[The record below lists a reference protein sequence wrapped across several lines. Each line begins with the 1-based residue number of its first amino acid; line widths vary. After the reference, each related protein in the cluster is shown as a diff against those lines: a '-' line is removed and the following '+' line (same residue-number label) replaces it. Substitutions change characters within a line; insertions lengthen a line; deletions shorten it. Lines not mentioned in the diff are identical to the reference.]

1 MDRIGRTLPR
11 FLRTGLGADLPF
23 RLVLLWRHWDEI
35 VGEEVASLGRPLGRR
50 KTTLRI
56 GVEDVMAM
64 QELTFYAPAILEAV
78 HGYLEEPVFETVQGE
93 LLGDRHGLDAERLDI
108 PDEGKPI
115 RPTKLGG
122 LMDRFEANP
131 TIAESYRKYVEFF
144 KEQESGKNNRNSEE
158 DHE

>member
-11 FLRTGLGADLPF
+11 FLRNSLGADLPF

-35 VGEEVASLGRPLGRR
+35 VGDDAASLGRPLGRR

-64 QELTFYAPAILEAV
+64 QELTFHAPAILEAV
-78 HGYLEEPVFETVQGE
+78 HGFLEEPVFETVQGE
-93 LLGDRHGLDAERLDI
+93 LLGERHGLDAEKLRL
-108 PDEGKPI
+108 PSRE
-115 RPTKLGG
+115 RPPRPARLGG
-122 LMDRFEANP
+122 LMGRFEANP

-144 KEQESGKNNRNSEE
+144 KEQESGNQGRNSEE
-158 DHE
+158 DT